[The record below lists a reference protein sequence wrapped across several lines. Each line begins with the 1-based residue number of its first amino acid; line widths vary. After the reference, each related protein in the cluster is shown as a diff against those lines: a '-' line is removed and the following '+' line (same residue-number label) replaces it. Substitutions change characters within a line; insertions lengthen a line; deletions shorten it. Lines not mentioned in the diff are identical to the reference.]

1 LDQQVRDEKRR
12 LRAALSQS
20 LRRVSSEQAEDAGQR
35 AARELLAWSGF
46 APASEIVAFASQA
59 GELDTRPFLEA
70 TRCAGK
76 TALLPRIRGEDL
88 EFAPVD
94 DFEGLVSGRYGV
106 LEPGPDC
113 VARSVAAHAIVLVPG
128 LAFDAQGGRLG
139 RGAGY
144 YDRALAGLRRR
155 SDSATFIGVG
165 FAMQVIDRVPMTSH
179 DVRIDAIL
187 TEDALLWAVQRE
199 VRSE

>member
-1 LDQQVRDEKRR
+1 MDQEDRDEKRR
-12 LRAALSQS
+12 LRAALSKS
-20 LRRVSSEQAEDAGQR
+20 LRSISSKQAADAGHR
-35 AARELLAWSGF
+35 AVRELVAWSGF
-46 APASEIVAFASQA
+46 AHASEIVVFASLA

-70 TRCAGK
+70 IRSAGK

-88 EFAPVD
+88 EFAAVD

-113 VARSVAAHAIVLVPG
+113 VARSVAANAIVLVPG
-128 LAFDAQGGRLG
+128 LAFDTQGGRLG

-155 SDSATFIGVG
+155 SDATTFIGVG
-165 FAMQVIDRVPMTSH
+165 FAIQIIDRVPMTSH
-179 DVRIDAIL
+179 DVRIDAVL
-187 TEDALLWAVQRE
+187 TEDALVWV
-199 VRSE
+199 V